1 MPFDRLADRRRF
13 VNPGSVGMPYGR
25 RGAFWALLGPDVTLC
40 RTGYDAEVT
49 AETFRSAAPGYPR
62 LAEFIEENVLAVPSD
77 AEALAVFSRG
87 ARTVARSAE
96 AADK

>member
-1 MPFDRLADRRRF
+1 
-13 VNPGSVGMPYGR
+13 MPYGR
-25 RGAFWALLGPDVTLC
+25 RGAFWALLGPDVTLR

-49 AETFRSAAPGYPR
+49 AETFRSAAPEYPR

-77 AEALAVFSRG
+77 AEALAVFSRW

-96 AADK
+96 ATDQ